1 MNYLQ
6 ENKTTKRPRK
16 INLNLFL
23 NKKEKETNLAIK
35 LPAIL
40 GIFLFSMFLFNCR
53 YCNTVAFLIKL
64 LKVFI

>member
-6 ENKTTKRPRK
+6 ENKSAKRPQK

-23 NKKEKETNLAIK
+23 NKKEKETNLAIR

-40 GIFLFSMFLFNCR
+40 GVFFVLNVFVQLQN
-53 YCNTVAFLIKL
+53 NTVAFLIKL